1 MVAIMYSHSFL
12 ICSAIK
18 QMMSMV
24 EDFRYHV
31 RCHSLDEFSN
41 IGSDSSKFDKLIAT
55 IRSREISAS
64 IILQSQSQ
72 LKAMYKD
79 VAGNHSRGI
88 VIPYYFLEEK
98 KAPR

>member
-1 MVAIMYSHSFL
+1 MYTQLL
-12 ICSAIK
+12 ICSVIK

-24 EDFRYHV
+24 EDFRTMCDY
-31 RCHSLDEFSN
+31 CWM
-41 IGSDSSKFDKLIAT
+41 SSVILGQIPKFDKLIAT

-72 LKAMYKD
+72 LKPFIRMRLKP
-79 VAGNHSRGI
+79 SQGI
-88 VIPYYFLEEK
+88 AIPYYFLEER